1 MGQKTI
7 FTQSTSSSL
16 NNGSKDI
23 SYTEMKR
30 NVRGII
36 DDINELLEIVIWSA
50 MHDNI
55 GLLCLKLMMRRKKGK
70 KMKRLCFPFLKPSEL
85 W

>member
-36 DDINELLEIVIWSA
+36 DDINELLEIVI
-50 MHDNI
+50 
-55 GLLCLKLMMRRKKGK
+55 
-70 KMKRLCFPFLKPSEL
+70 
-85 W
+85 